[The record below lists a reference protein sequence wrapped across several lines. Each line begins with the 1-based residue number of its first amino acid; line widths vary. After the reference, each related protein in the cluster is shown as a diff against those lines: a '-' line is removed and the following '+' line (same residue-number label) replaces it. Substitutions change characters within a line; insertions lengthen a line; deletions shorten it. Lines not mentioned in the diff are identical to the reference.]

1 MSNRN
6 PLDYSLNK
14 PLVRSFNP
22 LSYIFKDLPLFVGLI
37 TLLTFGLLMLFSA
50 SGQSI
55 SMVSRQL
62 VFIILGLFLL
72 LFVSHLKPS
81 SYKNLLMNSYWVGIF
96 LLVYVLINPASGYET
111 SRWIDLG
118 FFSFQPSE
126 IVRLILPLSIT
137 AYLFRRDKEPQSKDW
152 VITTFAALFCL
163 YLVYKQPDLGT
174 AIIVFTSG
182 LIPIFLAGLPLL
194 IILVYILIFSLI
206 TPLIWSNV
214 LLDYQKERI
223 LTLLDPSADPLG
235 SGWNI
240 AQSQTAIGSGGV
252 YGKGYL
258 QGTQSQLDF
267 IPESHS
273 DFIFSVIGEEFG
285 LIGIF
290 FLFILYG
297 FILWRVFKIGLNAQS
312 NFERLISCS
321 LGFIFLLFILI
332 NVLMVIGIIP
342 VVGVPLPLIS
352 QGGTSIVVHL
362 IAFGVILSTKK
373 PQL

>member
-81 SYKNLLMNSYWVGIF
+81 SYKNLLMNSYWIGIF
-96 LLVYVLINPASGYET
+96 LLIYVLINPASGYQT

-137 AYLFRRDKEPQSKDW
+137 AYLFRRDKEPQSQDW
-152 VITTFAALFCL
+152 VITTFAALFCS

-182 LIPIFLAGLPLL
+182 LIPVFLAGLPLL

-285 LIGIF
+285 LIGMF